1 MTQSAGLPPGLDP
14 AKPSAARIYDY
25 LLGGKDNYEV
35 DRAAADQVLAVAPDQ
50 RRLARANRAFAI
62 RAVRVLADAGIRQFI
77 DLGTGFPSSPSVHE
91 VAREADPSASVV
103 YVDYDPIV
111 QAHNTALLGGDD
123 QVASVQADIR
133 QPEVVLGGPDVARL
147 IDFDHPVGVLC
158 VAVLHLVPDA
168 EDPAGIIA
176 QFRDRMRPG
185 SYLVLSQFSG
195 ESDQQAMAALR
206 AVAAGT
212 PVETYFR
219 APDQIL
225 RFFDGFELVAPGLTS
240 VQEWRPD
247 TISAPTRLKIAGA
260 VGRKPRGDVP
270 PAGTPLTGH

>member
-1 MTQSAGLPPGLDP
+1 MAQQVGPPPGSDP

-25 LLGGKDNYEV
+25 LLGGKDNYAV
-35 DRAAADQVLAVAPDQ
+35 DRAAADKVLAVAPDQ

-91 VAREADPSASVV
+91 VARQADPSARVL
-103 YVDYDPIV
+103 YVDYDSIV
-111 QAHNTALLGGDD
+111 HSHNTALLASDH

-133 QPEVVLGGPDVARL
+133 QPAAILGHPDVTRL

-158 VAVLHLVPDA
+158 VAVLHLVSDA
-168 EDPAGIIA
+168 DDPAGIIA
-176 QFRDRMRPG
+176 TFRARMRPG
-185 SYLVLSQFSG
+185 SYLVLSQFTS
-195 ESDQQAMAALR
+195 ESDQEAMAELR

-219 APDQIL
+219 SKDQIL
-225 RFFDGFELVAPGLTS
+225 RFFDGFELAEPGLTN
-240 VQEWRPD
+240 VQDWRQD
-247 TISAPTRLKIAGA
+247 TVTAPTRLKIFGA
-260 VGRKPRGDVP
+260 VGRQR
-270 PAGTPLTGH
+270 

>member
-35 DRAAADQVLAVAPDQ
+35 DRAAADKVLAVAPDQ

-77 DLGTGFPSSPSVHE
+77 DLGTGFPTSPSVHE

-133 QPEVVLGGPDVARL
+133 QPEVVLGGPDVSRL

-158 VAVLHLVPDA
+158 VAVLHLVSDA

-185 SYLVLSQFSG
+185 SYLVLSQFSS

-225 RFFDGFELVAPGLTS
+225 RLFDGFELVEPGLTS

-260 VGRKPRGDVP
+260 VGRKPRGDVQ